1 MKKMLKKL
9 LSLSLVATCTMA
21 LLTGCGGA
29 KAASKD
35 EVNLMIW
42 TEYIPDSVIEG
53 FEEKTGVV
61 VNMTTYASPDE
72 MLAKLQS
79 SKEGTYD
86 MIICPENYVPIF
98 SGDGTIEELDKS
110 KLSNMENLDPSLL
123 GRENDP
129 ENTYSLPYM
138 FATAVIAVDTA
149 VISEEVDSYEKLL
162 NEEYKDQIVA
172 IEDSRAMYA
181 MAAMATGFDANDTS
195 DEALAA
201 VEDYWTKLFP
211 NIHVFDGTSPKTEM
225 INGECPI
232 GLMYGAEALL
242 AQKEV
247 PTIECYYPKEG
258 TYMGADA
265 MMITSASA
273 NKENAYTLMNY
284 ILDGDV
290 SASISLE
297 FPYVNPNLK
306 ALDSLGSEY
315 ADNILT
321 NPPTEAKENSCTLK
335 DIGDETSKIV
345 DLWTKLKG

>member
-1 MKKMLKKL
+1 MKKMWKRIV
-9 LSLSLVATCTMA
+9 SLVILANCAIA
-21 LLTGCGGA
+21 LLAGCGGA
-29 KAASKD
+29 QDASKE

-53 FEEKTGVV
+53 FEKETGVV

-72 MLAKLQS
+72 MLAKLKS

-129 ENTYSLPYM
+129 ENTFSLPYM
-138 FATAVIAVDTA
+138 FATAVIAVDTD
-149 VISEEVDSYEKLL
+149 VISEEIDSYDKLL
-162 NEEYKDQIVA
+162 NEAYKDQIVA

-181 MAAMATGFDANDTS
+181 MAAMAKGFDANDTS

-201 VEDYWTKLFP
+201 VEDYWSKLFP

-247 PTIECYYPKEG
+247 PSIKCYYPKEG

-265 MMITSASA
+265 MMITSASG

-284 ILDGDV
+284 IMDGDV
-290 SASISLE
+290 SAAISAE

-306 ALDSLGSEY
+306 ALNVLGSDY

-345 DLWTKLKG
+345 NLWTKLKG